1 MTTELGGLPGVW
13 VEVRNDGRQPITVKE
28 AGFYGSELPLEI
40 DSQDHG
46 KLYATGEY
54 KFAVIREPVLLTPG
68 VYERAVAPI
77 PDSLDWSYHADF
89 PLRVYADDA
98 RGRRSWGT
106 AGPVIRMALG
116 EQQPPGVPDRLWKPT
131 SSALDP
137 ARVIPTWKLWTR
149 RELRR
154 GESGRPSADEL
165 DELTR

>member
-1 MTTELGGLPGVW
+1 MW
-13 VEVRNDGRQPITVKE
+13 IEVRNDGRQPITVKE

-46 KLYATGEY
+46 LLKATGEY
-54 KFAVIREPVLLTPG
+54 KYAVIRQPLLLTPG
-68 VYERAVAPI
+68 VQERGVAPI

-98 RGRRSWGT
+98 RGRRSWGS
-106 AGPVIRMALG
+106 AGPVVRMALS
-116 EQQPPGVPDRLWKPT
+116 EAQRPPGVPDRLWKTT
-131 SSALDP
+131 SGPLDP
-137 ARVIPTWKLWTR
+137 ARVEPKWKLWKR

-154 GESGRPSADEL
+154 GDSGRPSADEL